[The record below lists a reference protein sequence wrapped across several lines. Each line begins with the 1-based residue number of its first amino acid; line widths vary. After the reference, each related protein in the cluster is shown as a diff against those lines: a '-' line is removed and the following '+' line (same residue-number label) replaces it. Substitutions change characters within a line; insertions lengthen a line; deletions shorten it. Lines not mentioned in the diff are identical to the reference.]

1 MSGMDRHT
9 GRQLIGDAH
18 LAQSIHDILTTP
30 KGTRV
35 MRRSYGSDL
44 PNIIDQPL
52 NGETMIDAYMATA
65 EALDLWE
72 PRVELARIELVGA
85 GAGYA
90 EFLLTDANGR
100 EIPMPINLDI
110 SSEAAAP

>member
-1 MSGMDRHT
+1 MDRHS
-9 GRQLIGDAH
+9 GRQLSGAAH

-30 KGTRV
+30 KGSLV
-35 MRRSYGSDL
+35 MQRSYGSDL

-72 PRVELARIELVGA
+72 PRIELARIELVNT

-90 EFLLTDANGR
+90 EFALTDADGL
-100 EIPMPINLDI
+100 EISMPLSLDT
-110 SSEAAAP
+110 EGATQ

>member
-1 MSGMDRHT
+1 MIGMDRHS
-9 GRQLIGDAH
+9 GRQLSGEAH

-35 MRRSYGSDL
+35 MQRGYGSDL

-72 PRVELARIELVGA
+72 PRIDLARIELVGA
-85 GAGYA
+85 GAGFA
-90 EFLLTDANGR
+90 EFLLTDGEGR
-100 EIPMPINLDI
+100 EIPMPVNLDTR
-110 SSEAAAP
+110 SGGTS

>member
-1 MSGMDRHT
+1 MSGMNRHT
-9 GRQLIGDAH
+9 GRQLSGDAH

-35 MRRSYGSDL
+35 MRRDYGSDL

-52 NGETMIDAYMATA
+52 NGDTIIDAYMATA

-72 PRVELARIELVGA
+72 PRIDLARIELVSA

-90 EFLLTDANGR
+90 EFTLTDADGT
-100 EIPMPINLDI
+100 EIPMPVSLDTEGAI
-110 SSEAAAP
+110 